1 MVAAPTADPQRTD
14 LADIKALTFDVFG
27 TVVDYRR
34 SITSLG
40 REITR
45 RTGVGIDWAALA
57 DAWRAAYR
65 PGMDAAMAAGG
76 EWIDVDEIYR
86 RALLALAP
94 RFGLDDLPV
103 EAFDELAGI
112 WSRLIPWGDSVPGLN
127 RLRGRYIVAAL
138 SNGNVR
144 MLVDMARQ
152 AALPWDLVLSA
163 ELWGA
168 YKPDPHAYRTALRLL
183 RLEPRELLMVA
194 AHAAEL
200 RAVQELGIRTALVL
214 RPLEHGPGVDVDRA
228 GAFDFVVN
236 DLTDLAAQLGT

>member
-1 MVAAPTADPQRTD
+1 MDAAE
-14 LADIKALTFDVFG
+14 IKALTFDVFG

-34 SITSLG
+34 SITALG
-40 REITR
+40 RAITQ
-45 RTGVGIDWAALA
+45 RTGVVIDWAELA

-76 EWIDVDEIYR
+76 DWIDVDEIYR
-86 RALLALAP
+86 RALLTLAV
-94 RFGLDDLPV
+94 RFGLDGLPPA
-103 EAFDELAGI
+103 EFDELAGV
-112 WSRLIPWGDSVPGLN
+112 WSRLTPWGDSVPGLC
-127 RLRGRYIVAAL
+127 RLRGRFIVAAL

-144 MLVDMARQ
+144 MLVDMARH
-152 AALPWDLVLSA
+152 ADLPWDLVLSA
-163 ELWGA
+163 ELCGA
-168 YKPDPHAYRTALRLL
+168 YKPDPRAYRMALRLL
-183 RLEPRELLMVA
+183 RVVPQELLMVA

-228 GAFDFVVN
+228 GSFDFVAN